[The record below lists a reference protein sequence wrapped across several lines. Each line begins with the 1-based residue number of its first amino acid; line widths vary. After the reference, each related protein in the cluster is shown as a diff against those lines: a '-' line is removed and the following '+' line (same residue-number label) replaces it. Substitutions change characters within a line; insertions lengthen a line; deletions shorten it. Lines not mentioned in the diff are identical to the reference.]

1 MRFHS
6 GKWHKIDWFPEEHEI
21 LTDSQDVAEYPPFA
35 IYVNMVKTGKQPVS
49 EDIHKLIYIIEK
61 HLYPMIDEGTVYMD
75 LTLCEDFRIIPDKA
89 FPYSLFEWE
98 EYLLPFICGFR
109 FSEDDVLVFNEY
121 LMYMARGAGKN
132 GFLSWLIYGLISKIN
147 GIEHYDVA
155 VSASSERQSKTSF
168 TDVHGV
174 LTKTDPDKRAF
185 KRSLTE
191 ITSISTKSRFSFLS
205 SNGKTA
211 DGLRLG
217 AMYLDEI
224 HAIEDYSMMKVLRSS
239 LGKIP
244 DARMLIT
251 TTDGYVRGA
260 VLDGYKDKAHSIL
273 NEERGFW
280 FPRDDRRFSSLLPFM
295 HHIDSLDDATTETG
309 WHKANPSLTHNK
321 FLMQIYRQ
329 EVVDMESDAELNIEF
344 HCKRVN
350 YPKEDTRFA
359 LASFQEISDVSN
371 GENLEAYAA
380 RTGKTDVIGVVDFSE
395 ARDLTS
401 CGIIMSDMLKG
412 EYYYKHK
419 SFITQKQYASGIIKQ
434 EVLTNAMKDNKL
446 EIVFNDQ
453 IDTQTVVNYFLK
465 MAETYFIRIIYID
478 QYKSTLL
485 KPALEMQGFTVMVI
499 ATNMK
504 NETQVLPVIDD
515 LFINRKLHAG
525 KDSLFQW
532 AISNIYKN
540 VGSNGVKFDKIEP
553 KARKTDP
560 ASAFIAG
567 LIGEYCYNDDEMID
581 TTFAG
586 ELLT

>member
-1 MRFHS
+1 MEFHS
-6 GKWHKIDWFPEEHEI
+6 GEWRKIDWFAEQHEI
-21 LTDSQDVAEYPPFA
+21 ITHSDDVANYPPYYIYADMVKSGKQHTSQD
-35 IYVNMVKTGKQPVS
+35 IK
-49 EDIHKLIYIIEK
+49 DLIKIVEK
-61 HLYPMIDEGTVYMD
+61 HLFPMIDDGTVYMD
-75 LTLCEDFRIIPDKA
+75 LTLVESFRLVPDKA

-98 EYLLPFICGFR
+98 EFLLPFLAGFR
-109 FSEDDVLVFNEY
+109 FSDDDVLVFNEY
-121 LMYMARGAGKN
+121 FLYMARGAGKN
-132 GFLSWLIYGLISKIN
+132 GFMSWIIYALISKIN
-147 GIEHYDVA
+147 GIEGYDVA

-168 TDVHGV
+168 MDIHGV

-191 ITSISTKSRFSFLS
+191 IQSLSTKSKFSYLS

-224 HAIEDYSMMKVLRSS
+224 HAIEDYAMMKVLRSS

-251 TTDGYVRGA
+251 TTDGYIRGA
-260 VLDGYKDKAHSIL
+260 VLDGYKEKGRSIL

-280 FPRDDRRFSSLLPFM
+280 FPRDDRRFSAMLPFM
-295 HHIDSLDDATTETG
+295 HHIDDLNEATTETG

-350 YPKEDTRFA
+350 FPKEDTRFA
-359 LASFQEISDVSN
+359 LASFSEIRDVSTGN
-371 GENLEAYAA
+371 DLASYAQLS
-380 RTGKTDVIGVVDFSE
+380 GKTDVIGVVDFSE

-401 CGIIMSDMLKG
+401 CGIIMSDMTNG
-412 EYYYKHK
+412 EYYYSHK
-419 SFITQKQYASGIIKQ
+419 SFITQKQYASGVIKQ
-434 EVLTNAMKDNKL
+434 EVLTNAKRDNKL
-446 EIVFNDQ
+446 DVVFNEQ
-453 IDTQTVVNYFLK
+453 IDPKIVVEYFMEQAK
-465 MAETYFIRIIYID
+465 TYFIRVIYID

-485 KPALEMQGFTVMVI
+485 KPALEMQGFTVVVI

-515 LFINRKLHAG
+515 LFINRKLHTG
-525 KDSLFQW
+525 QDSLFQW
-532 AISNIYKN
+532 AVSNIYKN

-553 KARKTDP
+553 KSRKTDP
-560 ASAFIAG
+560 ASALIAG

-581 TTFAG
+581 TSFAG

>member
-1 MRFHS
+1 MRYHS
-6 GKWHKIDWFPEEHEI
+6 GEWRKIDWFPESHEI
-21 LTDSQDVAEYPPFA
+21 LTSSEDVAAYPPFKNY
-35 IYVNMVKTGKQPVS
+35 IDMVKSGKQETS
-49 EDIHKLIYIIEK
+49 QDIKDLIKIIEK
-61 HLYPMIDEGTVYMD
+61 HLYPMIDDGNVYMD
-75 LTLCEDFRIIPDKA
+75 LTLCEDFRLIPDKA
-89 FPYSLFEWE
+89 FPYSLFTWE
-98 EYLLPFICGFR
+98 EYLLPYICGFR

-121 LMYMARGAGKN
+121 FLYMARGAGKN
-132 GFLSWLIYGLISKIN
+132 GFMSWLIYALISKIN
-147 GIEHYDVA
+147 GIDGYDVA
-155 VSASSERQSKTSF
+155 VSASSERQAKTSF
-168 TDVHGV
+168 LDVHGV

-191 ITSISTKSRFSFLS
+191 IQSLSTKSKFSYLS

-224 HAIEDYSMMKVLRSS
+224 HAIEDYAMMKVLRSS

-260 VLDGYKDKAHSIL
+260 VLDGYKDKSHSIL

-295 HHIDSLDDATTETG
+295 HHIDSLDEATTEAG
-309 WHKANPSLTHNK
+309 WHKSNPSLRHNK

-350 YPKEDTRFA
+350 FPKEDTRFA
-359 LASFQEISDVSN
+359 LASFGEIKDVSE
-371 GENLEAYAA
+371 GENLEAFSK

-401 CGIIMSDMLKG
+401 CGIIMSDMLNG
-412 EYYYKHK
+412 EYYYNHK

-434 EVLTNAMKDNKL
+434 EVLNNATRDNRL

-453 IDTQTVVNYFLK
+453 IDTNVVVNYFVK
-465 MAETYFIRIIYID
+465 QADTYFIRVIYID

-485 KPALEMQGFTVMVI
+485 KPALEMQGFTVVVI

-567 LIGEYCYNDDEMID
+567 LIGEYCYNDNEVID
-581 TTFAG
+581 SSFAG